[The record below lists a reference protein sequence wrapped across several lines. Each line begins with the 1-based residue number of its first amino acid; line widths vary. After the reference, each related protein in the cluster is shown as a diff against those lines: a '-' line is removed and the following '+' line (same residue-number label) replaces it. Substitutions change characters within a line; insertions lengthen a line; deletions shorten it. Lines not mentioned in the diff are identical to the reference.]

1 MTGDEL
7 IGNIVALYLRKEF
20 SGDSAGS
27 TAGTARFI
35 LDGLSPAH
43 MASITRVI
51 LADPALSAEIDI
63 KLPAGPLQGWGLPPD
78 VLTSKPMTY
87 FRNATC
93 DKPGLLLANLLNDE
107 QQGLQEVTRIGA
119 SELEEH
125 PGLWIEVAAIG
136 TNLPSDESRWWEKAL
151 TGLLELR
158 VVSLDRVAAYVLG
171 TRAALVEE
179 GLPILIALGAAMPSI
194 QFPRDSGY
202 FSAVKQRIRGHASAY
217 KKLFA
222 SAHKQ
227 RACYLRKQTPSQFL
241 LSEADLTAAFA
252 RAADQIPATVHP
264 AIDRFIEAEPGWNDA
279 AAGLAQC
286 EWDQIRPLF
295 DGLKREAFN
304 LGEQTS
310 EFYDEREPTL
320 LLDEE
325 REYLK
330 LLATRKPSDPLDDDR
345 AFYEAHRNELK
356 DDRKL
361 KSAWDRFVFG
371 RPREETDFLRGLALS
386 LEPLFSQSLPSEG
399 KRRLRIR
406 CDRTTKRDLRDLN
419 REAGLYF
426 ARRYAG
432 LRQLLGPKV
441 SWDVG
446 DLFEY
451 PKLVEMWKTTGKEPN
466 LSQSRA
472 ALQLRFTIEL
482 EVFTS
487 AKDSQSN
494 STHLIWK
501 YDPAAVASQFDDDWR
516 RLEQHPLVY
525 TRVSPDAASA
535 RGRIQSV
542 DLGNVKTF
550 QAVYDRDRGT
560 FVGAYKPAQDIGRQW
575 RLNVEQAQAQQ
586 LLTESTATELLTKFD
601 AFEDAYGECIR
612 GFNHGGACSEL
623 TLRQAHA
630 FTALL
635 QQTTHVAVGDRLREL
650 FLRPLL
656 QIGIVTVEG
665 GRPAAVVAPWHP
677 LRLASMWCKARL
689 VGGLVTH
696 LLTSSDAYFGDARL
710 YFKDLSEDLAHPFFP
725 EVVVGWHGTKPE
737 LLTLSDTCLDYTLHE
752 APVGGEDDD
761 EDTNENPTDGCQ
773 CVIDLV
779 QRYLEL
785 QPHEQA
791 NMSVVLF
798 NCDSAR
804 LPQALVDRIG
814 VLHEDEEDVRCQVFL
829 RHVDSTRLRELYR
842 QIVEASDGNADAFS
856 ASEASQ
862 DFMARLRI
870 CIIADQAPAP
880 APDESC
886 PYDIVFSQDVIARHA
901 TIEWH
906 WEDATPTKIEGLLP
920 ARWSRRRPA
929 PQDDMRSS
937 VFLCCPVQSAEG
949 WAYLDAVAAMLRGEY
964 QDTLGRHLVPA
975 RQLDFR
981 DPDTARIFEE
991 THNLGS
997 WVVNYDELL
1006 ERRQLMNQNVRVIRY
1021 KQSAT
1026 QGRNLIISS
1035 RAHLG
1040 LLKSM
1045 VLSRLRD
1052 LELGLQDADLQKLT
1066 DQLIKDANDIS
1077 GDIVLR
1083 AAKRGRSASELI
1095 GIVLSRYL
1103 ILHELGKPR
1112 VFGWYFLD
1120 DYAAW
1125 LGQREEQIADI
1136 LALSPEQAPDGSL
1149 RLALIVSEAKYIG
1162 AANLA
1167 AKSRESQKQLRD
1179 TVARIDDALFGSPSR
1194 LDRYSW
1200 LARLSDLTLDGVR
1213 FPAAM
1218 GVDLARWRRA
1228 LRDGTCSI
1236 YVRGYSHVFVSGPA
1250 DAAECAAFAPVPD
1263 TDDCFQ
1269 EIFGRPEVR
1278 KILLAYA
1285 GEADPSS
1292 IRASV
1297 AGAHSDIWASQTY
1310 RRPSDRAEI
1319 VVQRPPRAD
1328 GETDDGPSE
1337 GGNVPSTSPT
1347 SFPHGPTPSAAMP
1360 QSETPL
1366 PSSSVVWAYP
1376 AISNLLGQTQQAAEN
1391 PSDSEWIKRIQ
1402 LITKTALQQF
1412 QLQARLAEATLTPNA
1427 ALLKFI
1433 GSANLTVEQ
1442 VLKRRSELLT
1452 THGLNVLS
1460 VQPSAGHVTLAI
1472 ERPNRQTIRTGALW
1486 SRWSPDSTNG
1496 NQDLLIAIR
1505 EEDNGLLFLSP
1516 GKLHAP
1522 HTLIA
1527 GSTGS
1532 GKSILM
1538 QNIILAIAATN
1549 TPAQA
1554 QITIIDPKQGVDYF
1568 QFDVLPHLQ
1577 GGIIDSQDAA
1587 IQTLGALVNEM
1598 DARYARFKAARV
1610 PNIATFN
1617 EKAAPADQ
1625 LPVLWLIHDEFAEWM
1640 LVENY
1645 RDGVAAIV
1653 GRLGVKAR
1661 AAGIYLVFAAQRPD
1675 ANVMPMQLR
1684 ANLGNRLILRVD
1696 SEGTSEIA
1704 LGDRGAERLLGRG
1717 HLLAKLEGVRDL
1729 CYAQVPFAE
1738 PVFIDEAVAAITHS
1752 SS

>member
-7 IGNIVALYLRKEF
+7 IGQIVALYLRKELG
-20 SGDSAGS
+20 GDSAGS
-27 TAGTARFI
+27 TVGTARFI
-35 LDGLSPAH
+35 LDCLSPDH
-43 MASITRVI
+43 MAAIARVV
-51 LADPALSAEIDI
+51 LADPTLAAEIDI
-63 KLPAGPLQGWGLPPD
+63 KLPAGPLDGRGLPPD
-78 VLTSKPMTY
+78 VLTTKPMTY
-87 FRNATC
+87 FRTATC
-93 DKPGLLLANLLNDE
+93 SKPGLLLANLANDE
-107 QQGLQEVTRIGA
+107 QQSLQEVTRIGA
-119 SELEEH
+119 NEIREH
-125 PGLWIEVAAIG
+125 PELWIEVATRG
-136 TNLPSDESRWWEKAL
+136 TNLPADEMRWWEKAL
-151 TGLLELR
+151 TGLLDLT
-158 VVSLDRVAAYVLG
+158 VVSLDRVAAYVLQ
-171 TRAALVEE
+171 TRSALVEE
-179 GLPILIALGAAMPSI
+179 GLPLLNALGAAMPAI
-194 QFPRDSGY
+194 QFPRDSAY
-202 FSAVKQRIRGHASAY
+202 FSAVKQRSRGHASAY
-217 KKLFA
+217 KQLYA
-222 SAHKQ
+222 SAHKK
-227 RACYLRKQTPSQFL
+227 RACYLRKQTPSQLF
-241 LSEADLTAAFA
+241 LSEADLRAAFA
-252 RAADQIPATVHP
+252 RVVDQIPVTARL
-264 AIDRFIEAEPGWNDA
+264 AIDAFIEADTGWNDA
-279 AAGLAQC
+279 SAELAQC

-295 DGLKREAFN
+295 DGLRREAFN
-304 LGEQTS
+304 LGEQTIA
-310 EFYDEREPTL
+310 FYDEREPTL
-320 LLDEE
+320 LSDDE

-345 AFYEAHRNELK
+345 AFYEGHRNELK
-356 DDRKL
+356 EDRKL

-386 LEPLFSQSLPSEG
+386 LEPLFGQSPAEG
-399 KRRLRIR
+399 KRGLRIR
-406 CDRTTKRDLRDLN
+406 CDRATKRDLRDLN

-432 LRQLLGPKV
+432 LRRLLGSKV

-451 PKLVEMWKTTGKEPN
+451 PKLVEMWKATGKDPN

-482 EVFTS
+482 EVTTS
-487 AKDSQSN
+487 ANDSQSN
-494 STHLIWK
+494 ATTLIWK
-501 YDPAAVASQFDDDWR
+501 FDPTSVASQFDDDWR
-516 RLEQHPLVY
+516 RLEQHPLVS
-525 TRVSPDAASA
+525 TRVTRDAASA
-535 RGRIQSV
+535 RGRLQSV
-542 DLGNVKTF
+542 DLCNVKTF
-550 QAVYDRDRGT
+550 LPVYDRDRGT
-560 FVGAYKPAQDIGRQW
+560 FVAAYKASHDIGRVW
-575 RLNVEQAQAQQ
+575 RENVKQAQAQQ
-586 LLTESTATELLTKFD
+586 LLADASATELLTTFTV
-601 AFEDAYGECIR
+601 FEDAYSECIR
-612 GFNHGGACSEL
+612 GFHQGGACSEL

-635 QQTTHVAVGDRLREL
+635 QQSTHIAKGDRLRDL

-656 QIGIVTVEG
+656 QIGVVAIEG

-689 VGGLVTH
+689 VGALVAH
-696 LLTSSDAYFGDARL
+696 LLTSSDAYFGDPRL
-710 YFKDLSEDLAHPFFP
+710 YFKDLSEDLGHPFFP
-725 EVVVGWHGTKPE
+725 EIVVGWHGTKPE

-752 APVGGEDDD
+752 APIGGENDD

-779 QRYLEL
+779 QRYLDL

-804 LPQALVDRIG
+804 LPQAVVDRIG
-814 VLHEDEEDVRCQVFL
+814 VLHEDDEDVRCQVFL
-829 RHVDSTRLRELYR
+829 RHVDATRLRELYR
-842 QIVEASDGNADAFS
+842 HIVAASDGNADAFS
-856 ASEASQ
+856 ASEATQ

-906 WEDATPTKIEGLLP
+906 WEDASPTELERLLP

-929 PQDDMRSS
+929 PQDDMKSS

-949 WAYLDAVAAMLRGEY
+949 WAYLDAVAAVLRGEY

-981 DPDTARIFEE
+981 DPETARIFDE
-991 THNLGS
+991 THNLGN

-1006 ERRQLMNQNVRVIRY
+1006 ERRQLMNQSVRVIRY

-1035 RAHLG
+1035 RAPLG

-1052 LELGLQDADLQKLT
+1052 LELGLEDADLLKLT
-1066 DQLIKDANDIS
+1066 DRLIRDANDIS

-1120 DYAAW
+1120 DYATW

-1136 LALSPEQAPDGSL
+1136 LALSPEQAPDGTL
-1149 RLALIVSEAKYIG
+1149 RLALLVSEAKYIG

-1167 AKSRESQKQLRD
+1167 AKARESQKQLRD
-1179 TVARIDDALFGSPSR
+1179 TVARIDDAIFGSPSR

-1213 FPAAM
+1213 FSAAM
-1218 GVDLARWRRA
+1218 AVDLARWRRA

-1250 DAAECAAFAPVPD
+1250 DGADCAAFAPVPD

-1278 KILLAYA
+1278 NLLLAYS
-1285 GEADPSS
+1285 GDADPTS
-1292 IRASV
+1292 IRTAV
-1297 AGAHSDIWASQTY
+1297 AGAHANIWISQTY
-1310 RRPSDRAEI
+1310 RRPADRAEI
-1319 VVQRPPRAD
+1319 VVQRPAHTAD
-1328 GETDDGPSE
+1328 GTDDEPPE
-1337 GGNVPSTSPT
+1337 GGNVPLTTPP
-1347 SFPHGPTPSAAMP
+1347 SFPGGPAPSAAGP
-1360 QSETPL
+1360 EAETNPATT
-1366 PSSSVVWAYP
+1366 SVVWAYP
-1376 AISNLLGQTQQAAEN
+1376 AISHLVGQSQQAIEN
-1391 PSDSEWIKRIQ
+1391 PTDSEWLKRIQ
-1402 LITKTALQQF
+1402 LVTKTALQQF

-1427 ALLKFI
+1427 ALLRFV

-1472 ERPNRQTIRTGALW
+1472 ERPNRQLIRTAALW
-1486 SRWSPDSTNG
+1486 SRWNPDSTRG

-1505 EEDNGLLFLSP
+1505 EDDNGLLFLSP
-1516 GKLHAP
+1516 GRLHAP

-1532 GKSILM
+1532 GKSVLM

-1554 QITIIDPKQGVDYF
+1554 RITLIDPKQGVDYF
-1568 QFDVLPHLQ
+1568 QFDTLPHLQ
-1577 GGIIDSQDAA
+1577 GGIIDHQDTA
-1587 IQTLGALVNEM
+1587 IQTLAALVNEM
-1598 DARYARFKAARV
+1598 DARYARFKASRV
-1610 PNIATFN
+1610 PNLAAFN
-1617 EKAAPADQ
+1617 EKAAPADR

-1645 RDGVAAIV
+1645 RDEVAATV
-1653 GRLGVKAR
+1653 ARLGVKAR

-1738 PVFIDEAVAAITHS
+1738 PAFIDAAVAAIAGS
-1752 SS
+1752 ES